1 MLLEK
6 KIQEIKNF
14 QTLIDDYEKKGWS
27 LRIKETNNL
36 LDDLTKQKNQHI
48 ETQMKIQEK
57 IDSINEYNANQ
68 EVSLKC
74 LLYYLSDLISESN
87 TFNPSKCAINK

>member
-6 KIQEIKNF
+6 KFQEINNL
-14 QTLIDDYEKKGWS
+14 QASINDYEKKGWS

-36 LDDLTKQKNQHI
+36 LEKLTKDKMQYT
-48 ETQMKIQEK
+48 ETQINIQKK

-68 EVSLKC
+68 EV
-74 LLYYLSDLISESN
+74 
-87 TFNPSKCAINK
+87 F

>member
-6 KIQEIKNF
+6 KFQEINNL
-14 QTLIDDYEKKGWS
+14 QASINDYEKKGWS

-36 LDDLTKQKNQHI
+36 LEKLTKDKMQYT
-48 ETQMKIQEK
+48 ETQINIQKK

-68 EVSLKC
+68 EVFYFLFIYMCDTSQ
-74 LLYYLSDLISESN
+74 
-87 TFNPSKCAINK
+87 